1 MSAIQSN
8 LSSGQYGYDV
18 VMATSQASINTALMR
33 SYIQEGVPNKS
44 LPIIDKL
51 PIRFTVN
58 NPPMITMYYG
68 LNDAGGH
75 YQMDEATVLSQTN
88 NTDPF
93 TVPAWDGNSVM
104 PEVVANLNSPDS
116 YFAFGFRAQ
125 LGLPNTDLSALPNII
140 VLDPH
145 GQSVTYNMMC
155 ASFQVVEC
163 IFGREGMVRYL
174 NCSQSPDD
182 PWIFTSS
189 VPLAKLNDATGLPLA
204 VQNQINQLSGSFS
217 VQKLLLDVDNA
228 SLESIPA
235 MSGIPPNSDLYDS
248 LNKDFLDEY
257 FKSIKTNGQQV
268 LNYTITIPG
277 ADPSTLKITDVAMYA
292 DAFIDSNGAP
302 VSPPNPD
309 QQNLSTL
316 NYLCS
321 TAGKTMPTPAQFSWN
336 WLDND
341 TDMSQYDGVIA
352 INRDTFVSYFE
363 TLLTPFI
370 AHNCYLSHVTVS
382 GVKPDYNWSLTS
394 GQTPN
399 ILKIGSTANNAGSG
413 IDGIVAMIGK
423 AEAAATGALVTGTV
437 LTYSYNSTSSDQA
450 GLNGDIGKMTLSPSI
465 VATVAFSGNSIII
478 TQHLV
483 VYLYMN
489 HLSSG
494 AGGNVIDKIITDVY
508 DIQVSGDGQLLFV
521 KDTVKS
527 QSIDDSKS
535 PSVNGFLN
543 FFNNV
548 NDLISDIQNWMDAFV
563 PTNFTDIPVSAIQNF
578 VFPGGNTFSFKEV
591 IFSDN
596 LDLIA
601 YIKYNI

>member
-1 MSAIQSN
+1 MSATQSN
-8 LSSGQYGYDV
+8 LSSGQYGYDIV
-18 VMATSQASINTALMR
+18 IATSQASINTALMR
-33 SYIQEGVPNKS
+33 SYIQQGIPNK
-44 LPIIDKL
+44 LFPIIDKL
-51 PIRFTVN
+51 PIRFAIN
-58 NPPMITMYYG
+58 KPPMITMYYG
-68 LNDAGGH
+68 LDDAGGH

-93 TVPAWDGNSVM
+93 AVPVWNGNGAM
-104 PEVVANLNSPDS
+104 PDDVANLNNPDS

-125 LGLPNTDLSALPNII
+125 LGLPNSDLSTLPNII

-163 IFGREGMVRYL
+163 IFGRNGMVSYL

-235 MSGIPPNSDLYDS
+235 MSGIPPSSDLYNS
-248 LNKDFLDEY
+248 LKKDFLDEY
-257 FKSIKTNGQQV
+257 FKSLKTNGQEV
-268 LNYTITIPG
+268 LNYTITVPG
-277 ADPSTLKITDVAMYA
+277 ADASTLKITDVAMYA
-292 DAFIDSNGAP
+292 DAFTDSNGSP

-321 TAGKTMPTPAQFSWN
+321 TAEKTMPTPAQFSWN

-352 INRDTFVSYFE
+352 INRDTFVNYFE

-370 AHNCYLSHVTVS
+370 ANNCYLSHVTVS

-399 ILKIGSTANNAGSG
+399 ILKASSATTTGVDAI
-413 IDGIVAMIGK
+413 IAMAEK
-423 AEAAATGALVTGTV
+423 EEAAAMGASTAGTV
-437 LTYSYNSTSSDQA
+437 LTYLYSSTSSDQA
-450 GLNGDIGKMTLSPSI
+450 GLNGDIGKMTLSPSM

-483 VYLYMN
+483 VYVYMN

-508 DIQVSGDGQLLFV
+508 DIQVDGNGQLQFV
-521 KDTVKS
+521 KDAARS
-527 QSIDDSKS
+527 QSTDNSKS

-548 NDLISDIQNWMDAFV
+548 NDLISDIKNWMDAFV

-578 VFPGGNTFSFKEV
+578 VFPGGNTFSFTGAV
-591 IFSDN
+591 FSDN
-596 LDLIA
+596 LDLVT